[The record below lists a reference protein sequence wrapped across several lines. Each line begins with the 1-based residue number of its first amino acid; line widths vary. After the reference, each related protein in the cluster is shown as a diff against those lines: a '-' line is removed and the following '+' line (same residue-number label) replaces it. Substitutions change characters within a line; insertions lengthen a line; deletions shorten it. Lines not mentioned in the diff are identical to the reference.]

1 MKLLVVEDEPKMAAL
16 LRKGLEEEGYAVTVA
31 GDGHTGLEYAQSS
44 DFDLIVLDVMLPR
57 MDGFEVAR
65 RLRARHNQTP
75 ILMLTARDAP
85 ADVVKGLNL
94 GADDYVTKPFSL
106 EILLARVRAVA
117 RRGPIA
123 QPVRLRVAD
132 LVLDL
137 GTHEAVRGGERIPLT
152 KTEFSLLEVLM
163 RRAGQVVERAALI
176 EAVWGFE
183 KEIENNTLDAFIS
196 LLRSKVDRGSRLKL
210 IQTVRGIGFSVR
222 ADKDA

>member
-31 GDGHTGLEYAQSS
+31 ADGPTGLEYAQTS

-65 RLRARHNQTP
+65 RLRARHNRTP
-75 ILMLTARDAP
+75 ILMLTARDAAP
-85 ADVVKGLNL
+85 DVVKGLNL

-137 GTHEAVRGGERIPLT
+137 GTHEAIRGGERIPLT
-152 KTEFSLLEVLM
+152 KTEFSLLEALM

-183 KEIENNTLDAFIS
+183 KDIESNTLDAFIS
-196 LLRSKVDRGSRLKL
+196 LLRSKVDHGSRPKL

-222 ADKDA
+222 MDRDA